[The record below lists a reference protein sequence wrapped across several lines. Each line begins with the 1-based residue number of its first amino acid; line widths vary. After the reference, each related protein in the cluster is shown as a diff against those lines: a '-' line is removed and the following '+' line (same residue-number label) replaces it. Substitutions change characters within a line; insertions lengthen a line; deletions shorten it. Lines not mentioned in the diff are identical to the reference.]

1 MLRRS
6 LLAAALL
13 IAFARSISAQVAHD
27 IRPED
32 RILGAGAEMRLPA
45 NPDALAE
52 SLASIARASGVLIGF
67 ETVLNVGPR
76 TRGTRF
82 GRSLQGKTVGEA
94 LDALIAVHRGYA
106 WRSVNGVIHVR
117 PQQAFDDFNH
127 FLNQA
132 VGPVELTDALP
143 LHATFEVHRIFV
155 PDCVVNHP
163 IYTEE
168 REAFLEKEDPAMR
181 QTVTLSFAGGTVLN
195 LLDAVIKAHGSLYW
209 SVTYD
214 VPPERLRDATPSYE
228 YAVFAFTP
236 YPLVGGW
243 WRMCAGR
250 HDDGIAQPS
259 DAVLPPPMLKSAG
272 KFTAVRLS
280 RPPLIDGREWFA
292 ANVQTTSAPAKLPV
306 PLQAFSL
313 TVADCGD
320 HGGDFERCQLFFQRG
335 GGAPMRIDAGFT
347 GWVFVTP
354 DGRYVV
360 SEPLYVLDVR
370 EWKQYALSEALQITN
385 YTKIEAISRDGSR
398 LFISRRDCVMDCK
411 GESGVEYYELT
422 LPR

>member
-6 LLAAALL
+6 VLAAALL
-13 IAFARSISAQVAHD
+13 TTLAYSIPVQGAQHV
-27 IRPED
+27 RPED
-32 RILGAGAEMRLPA
+32 RILGAGAEIRLPA
-45 NPDALAE
+45 TSDALAE
-52 SLASIARASGVLIGF
+52 TLASIARASGVLIGF
-67 ETVLNVGPR
+67 ETMLDVGPR

-82 GRSLQGKTVGEA
+82 GRSLQGKKVGEA
-94 LDALIAVHRGYA
+94 LDDLMALHRGYQ

-117 PQQAFDDFNH
+117 PQQAFDDVNH

-132 VGPVELTDALP
+132 IGPLELTDALP

-163 IYTEE
+163 IYTDQ

-181 QTVTLSFAGGTVLN
+181 QPVTLSFSGGTVID
-195 LLDAVIKAHGSLYW
+195 LLDAVITAHGSLYW
-209 SVTYD
+209 NVTYD
-214 VPPERLRDATPSYE
+214 VPRERLHDATPSYQ
-228 YAVFAFTP
+228 YAVFAFAP
-236 YPLVGGW
+236 SPQVGGW

-250 HDDGIAQPS
+250 HDDGLAQTS
-259 DAVLPPPMLKSAG
+259 DAVTPPMLKSAG

-280 RPPLIDGREWFA
+280 QPPPIDGREWMA
-292 ANVQTTSAPAKLPV
+292 ANVQTTSAPGKLAV
-306 PLQAFSL
+306 PTQAFSL
-313 TVADCGD
+313 TLTDCGD
-320 HGGDFERCQLFFQRG
+320 HGGDFERCQLLFQRG
-335 GGAPMRIDAGFT
+335 RAAPVRIDAGFT
-347 GWVFVTP
+347 GWAFVTP

-370 EWKQYALSEALQITN
+370 EWKQYALFDALQIAN

-411 GESGVEYYELT
+411 GDGGVEYYELT